1 MLALL
6 KRLASRLPR
15 PWQQELKRLHF
26 ARLIRKGQFSADEP
40 EFERLAE
47 WVRRGDW
54 VLDIGAN
61 VGQYTIRLSEL
72 VGASGRVIAFEPVP
86 PTFELLAANVA
97 RARFANITLVNA
109 AASDEPGLVG
119 MAIPMLDT
127 GLDNYYMASLTDN
140 GGTVSVLAAPV
151 DTLPLPQRI
160 SLAKVDVEGH
170 ELRVLRGM
178 AAVLA
183 RDHPV
188 LIVEGRSADVLGYLS
203 QFGYRY
209 TDAARSPN
217 RVFALPVPAD
227 AMPDSATSSPRSAF

>member
-6 KRLASRLPR
+6 KRLAGRLPR
-15 PWQQELKRLHF
+15 PWQQELKRQHF

-109 AASDEPGLVG
+109 AASDGAGVAG
-119 MAIPMLDT
+119 MAVPRLDT
-127 GLDNYYMASLTDN
+127 GLDNYYMAHVTDEAGGLQVLSL
-140 GGTVSVLAAPV
+140 PV
-151 DTLPLPQRI
+151 DSLCLPAVVG
-160 SLAKVDVEGH
+160 LAKVDVEGH
-170 ELRVLRGM
+170 ELKALRGM
-178 AAVLA
+178 KTLLA
-183 RDHPV
+183 RDRPR
-188 LIVEGRSADVLGYLS
+188 LIVEGRSADVASFLGALGYV
-203 QFGYRY
+203 YED
-209 TDAARSPN
+209 TARSPN
-217 RVFALPVPAD
+217 RVFRH
-227 AMPDSATSSPRSAF
+227 PDVR